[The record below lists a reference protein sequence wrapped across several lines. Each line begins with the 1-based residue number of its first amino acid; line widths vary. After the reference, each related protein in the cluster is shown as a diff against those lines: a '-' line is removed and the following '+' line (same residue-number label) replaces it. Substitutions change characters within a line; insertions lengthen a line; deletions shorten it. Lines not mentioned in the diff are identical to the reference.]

1 MRDPYYQDAGNP
13 IQRDRLPKGK
23 LPSIQFVAPI
33 KPLSDIVRE
42 LACWFALMMFDGLLL
57 LTLCPESGIAWFHPW
72 DQFFGR
78 CTLALF
84 CSIAVIRFSLRPL
97 MNPAC
102 LCAVVVLCLSSQTP
116 KAILIQV
123 AAASA
128 GCLIYSFGYHGVV
141 LKTAFPMPPTRAHLV
156 RERYARELAVTAVVF
171 SLLVYVE
178 LTYPSRLATCVLFT
192 LPLICSIR
200 FQRQRLRTNPFRLL
214 WTAFIQWL
222 FYDGRNVPGHVQS
235 PTGSVA
241 ARLQATRVMAA
252 LTMVSMIRC
261 HGDFLQCIRLLSH
274 IETGRQ
280 LSMLTC
286 ERASSFTLFRY
297 TFFFGAMFYCIISL
311 IPVIITLFLLL
322 SSTLPIL
329 QNAADAASE
338 DPSDTALP
346 HHHGDN
352 RDHNQAAHVP
362 LPSPKDSIQVTAFTN
377 DAVSSDVTSDVAARL
392 DAPEST
398 PDVVDADPEADGC
411 NVEDSYYHDDD
422 DDDDSDRDAIWTRE
436 YEQLINCVF
445 NSNDKTER
453 RSVFLGRV
461 LSDKSPVFAFRNL
474 FLEHVH
480 VLGDSGSGKTSL
492 CLMPLIEQLV
502 ASGNCSVIVIDLKAD
517 SLELL
522 GTLHRAAEL
531 AQRRRRI
538 QLPVKHFSI
547 EPDRSTFALN
557 PMQQPFWSGRQL
569 DAKVD
574 LLLGTAGLL
583 YGTDYGRGYYSSANF
598 SVAREA
604 MKSSPNS
611 YVELVKSLESV
622 FAAGATG
629 SITEKMLNDGAVVV
643 EVMKRLAAVEALNVT
658 PSSGHSVD
666 VVSQSIDLTRFFQ
679 RPQLAY
685 FHLSSML
692 SPNGAPEVARLVCA
706 LLLAA
711 AAKTKRTTPVFL
723 VIDEFQRMV
732 ASNLAGMLQMAR
744 SMGVGVILANQSM
757 SDLRVGSTDLRA
769 AVEGNCRVKQWFS
782 VSSREDQERL
792 IATSG
797 TVVNTKTSYS
807 TSVNPRNEISESWA
821 TSEEVVPRLS
831 LNDILLM
838 NDHPK
843 QSVLRIGRG
852 KGYAQYGGMSVIIEN
867 DFHITPHEYKRRQQ
881 WPWPDELGAFVPCR
895 EPSSQVTPAP
905 PPSPTPGIIVTEEV
919 IDWEEE
925 SKPDSTPTPEQ
936 HDPFNDL
943 KEDLRDKGQKRRR
956 RPKS

>member
-1 MRDPYYQDAGNP
+1 MRDTYYQDAGNP
-13 IQRDRLPKGK
+13 IQRDRLPKGT
-23 LPSIQFVAPI
+23 LPSIQFVAPL

-57 LTLCPESGIAWFHPW
+57 LTVCPENGIAWLHPW

-84 CSIAVIRFSLRPL
+84 CSIAVTRFSLRPL

-116 KAILIQV
+116 KAILIQMV
-123 AAASA
+123 AASA

-141 LKTAFPMPPTRAHLV
+141 LKTAFPMPPNRAHLV

-192 LPLICSIR
+192 LPPICSIR
-200 FQRQRLRTNPFRLL
+200 FQRQRSRTNPFRLL

-241 ARLQATRVMAA
+241 SRLQATSVMAA

-280 LSMLTC
+280 LSMLTW
-286 ERASSFTLFRY
+286 ERASSFTHFRY

-322 SSTLPIL
+322 SSTLPAL
-329 QNAADAASE
+329 QNTADAASE
-338 DPSDTALP
+338 DPSDTDFQP
-346 HHHGDN
+346 HQNGDN
-352 RDHNQAAHVP
+352 RNHNQAAHVP
-362 LPSPKDSIQVTAFTN
+362 LPSPIASIQVTAFTN
-377 DAVSSDVTSDVAARL
+377 DAVSSDATSDVAARL

-398 PDVVDADPEADGC
+398 PDVVDEDPVADVGD
-411 NVEDSYYHDDD
+411 VDDSYYDDD
-422 DDDDSDRDAIWTRE
+422 DDDDDGSDHDAIWTRE
-436 YEQLINCVF
+436 YEQILNCIF

-453 RSVFLGRV
+453 RSIYLGRV
-461 LSDKSPVFAFRNL
+461 LSDKSPVLAFRKL
-474 FLEHVH
+474 FMEHFH

-502 ASGNCSVIVIDLKAD
+502 ASGDCSVIVIDLKAD

-538 QLPVKHFSI
+538 QLPVKYFSI

-557 PMQQPFWSGRQL
+557 PMQQPFWQGRQL

-583 YGTDYGRGYYSSANF
+583 YGNDYGRGYYSSANF
-598 SVAREA
+598 SVTREA
-604 MKSSPNS
+604 MKESPKS

-622 FAAGATG
+622 FDLGENG
-629 SITEKMLNDGAVVV
+629 SITKKMLNDGAVVV
-643 EVMKRLAAVEALNVT
+643 EVMKRLAAIEALNVT
-658 PSSGHSVD
+658 PSSGHTAD
-666 VVSQSIDLTRFFQ
+666 VVSQSIDLTQFFR

-685 FHLSSML
+685 FHLPSML

-867 DFHITPHEYKRRQQ
+867 DFHITPQEYKRRQQ
-881 WPWPDELGAFVPCR
+881 WPWPDELGAFVPRR
-895 EPSSQVTPAP
+895 EPGSQVTPAP
-905 PPSPTPGIIVTEEV
+905 PPPPTPGIIVTEEV
-919 IDWEEE
+919 IDWEVE

-936 HDPFNDL
+936 QEPFKDL
-943 KEDLRDKGQKRRR
+943 KDGLRGKGQRR